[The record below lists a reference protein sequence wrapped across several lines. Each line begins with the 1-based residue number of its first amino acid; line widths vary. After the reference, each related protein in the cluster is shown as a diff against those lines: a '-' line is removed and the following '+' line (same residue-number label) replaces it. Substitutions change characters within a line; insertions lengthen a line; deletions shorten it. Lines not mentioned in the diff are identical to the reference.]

1 MSTDSAGW
9 HVDRA
14 TLNGYATATLDMAQ
28 AASVEAHLLRCAT
41 CRDSVAQS
49 AAPSLGPRLDQVWA
63 GIVDRV
69 DAPRMSLFERL
80 LRMLGV
86 PAAEARIVAA
96 TSSLRLP
103 WLSATAA
110 ALAFAVVA
118 ARADANG
125 MLFFL
130 SLAPITP
137 VLSVAVAFHAR
148 TDPTYEIGLAAP
160 YSAFRVLLLRAA
172 AVIVSTSVLALAA
185 GMLTPSRG
193 LSVAVWLLPAL
204 GLTLLTLA
212 LSGWFD
218 SVTSAAVVAA
228 GWLVVAVTT
237 VEGDRLTALGST
249 GQLCFLVL
257 ALASAAVLVRRRDR
271 LGRI

>member
-14 TLNGYATATLDMAQ
+14 TLDGYATATLDMAQ

-41 CRDSVAQS
+41 CRDSIAEG
-49 AAPSLGPRLDQVWA
+49 AAPSLAPRLDQVWA

-69 DAPRMSLFERL
+69 DAPRLSVVERL
-80 LRMLGV
+80 LRLLGV

-103 WLSATAA
+103 WLGATAA

-137 VLSVAVAFHAR
+137 VLSVAVAFGAR

-185 GMLTPSRG
+185 GSLTPSRG

-228 GWLVVAVTT
+228 GWLVVVVTT
-237 VEGDRLTALGST
+237 VEGDRLTALGPI

-257 ALASAAVLVRRRDR
+257 ALGSAAVLVRRRDR